1 MTSPVI
7 LKEEE
12 GRVKGSNQPSAVSH
26 TCTPWHRPDGV
37 QVSATGRP
45 DASIIRPE
53 PFDFAHAAPAHPVRL
68 RRTKRSAGA
77 GGPRG
82 PVRRPSGMLR
92 EGETAETGAPP
103 RLLPGAACK
112 ASPPGDLLSQSGAWR
127 SPSGVLREGGGGTQ
141 GDVG

>member
-45 DASIIRPE
+45 DASIIRPD
-53 PFDFAHAAPAHPVRL
+53 PFDFSHAAPAHPVRL

-77 GGPRG
+77 GGPRA

-92 EGETAETGAPP
+92 EGETAETGAPLV
-103 RLLPGAACK
+103 RAGALA
-112 ASPPGDLLSQSGAWR
+112 GR
-127 SPSGVLREGGGGTQ
+127 Y
-141 GDVG
+141 